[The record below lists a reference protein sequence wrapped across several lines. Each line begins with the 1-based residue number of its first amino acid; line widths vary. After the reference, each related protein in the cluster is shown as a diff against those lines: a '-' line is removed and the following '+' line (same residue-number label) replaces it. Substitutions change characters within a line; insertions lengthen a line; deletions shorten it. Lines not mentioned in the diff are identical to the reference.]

1 MPYNSHSDK
10 LTLTEET
17 VQWIVVWG
25 MSDCLGILIPRPW
38 NTEILLGLW
47 LTQTLIGSEGYPGLH
62 TSPVGQYISPLT
74 SEEDLLWSCLAPD
87 WCSGRLVACLLHL
100 IESRNAQGETHGGNP
115 TGPPPQHHTPSL
127 TLLSPQHQHLVH
139 LIYWK
144 EVSGGTILLGCVT

>member
-74 SEEDLLWSCLAPD
+74 SVEDLLCPDHLGRGPVFRGSCLARD
-87 WCSGRLVACLLHL
+87 CSQWAAGCMSV
-100 IESRNAQGETHGGNP
+100 
-115 TGPPPQHHTPSL
+115 
-127 TLLSPQHQHLVH
+127 TLDREP
-139 LIYWK
+139 
-144 EVSGGTILLGCVT
+144 